1 MAAKKKA
8 VKAKKATAKAPRAA
22 PPTLAVKVLGQLPAL
37 DNRLRAAYRGSFS
50 EEQCDAWGAETKSA
64 EVVREAEKW
73 IGAMFGTVKKQSVS
87 GYSPRRLA
95 WLSELVVS
103 LQDEIAKSKAGSN
116 GLHGATSSAM
126 QVAQRVL
133 TDLVGRLEL
142 VAGGRAELL
151 ELIRARGTSQRGSPQ
166 HVRDALTAL
175 IDLASKWRRDAALL
189 LLAEDADLSEAR
201 LNAAYNALENLARAE
216 EAAYEPPP
224 TTDQDSAAVNRV
236 EGRVLR
242 EMKLA
247 ASAFA
252 QAKANGE
259 RVPALTPG
267 PTVRSVLA

>member
-8 VKAKKATAKAPRAA
+8 VKKAIAKSTAPKAA

-64 EVVREAEKW
+64 EVVREAERW
-73 IGAMFGTVKKQSVS
+73 IGAMFGLVRKQSVS

-103 LQDEIAKSKAGSN
+103 LQDEVAKSKAGAD
-116 GLHGATSSAM
+116 GLRGAASSAM
-126 QVAQRVL
+126 QVARRVL
-133 TDLVGRLEL
+133 VDLVGRLEL

-151 ELIRARGTSQRGSPQ
+151 ELVRARSTEHHGSPQ

-216 EAAYEPPP
+216 EASYEPAP
-224 TTDQDSAAVNRV
+224 TDQDSAAVNRV

-247 ASAFA
+247 AAAFA
-252 QAKANGE
+252 QSKANGE

-267 PTVRSVLA
+267 PAVRAVLA